1 MQYVS
6 TRGGMAPSNFSDVL
20 LEGLAPD
27 GGLVVPE
34 TIPTVALETIEAW
47 RDLTYAELATEVIGL
62 YWTDIP
68 REDLAELCRAAYGS
82 QFNSDVI
89 VPLTPIDQ
97 MAALVDLSQGPTLAF
112 KDMAMQ
118 FLGEALPYVLK
129 QRDQTLN
136 ILGATSGDT
145 GSAAEYA
152 FRSKPN
158 IGVFM
163 LSPKGRM
170 SKFQRAQMYTL
181 TDDNIH
187 NIVIEGVFDDA
198 QNLVKEL
205 NGDLDFKAAHSLG
218 TVNSIN
224 LGRLIAQS
232 VYYFWAWLRVTNGI
246 PEDQR
251 EGFGVS
257 FAVPS
262 GNFGNIFSGQLARQ
276 MGLPIDTLVL
286 ATNENN
292 VLDEFFRSGKYEP
305 RSAANTLATSSPSMD
320 ISKASNLERFVYLVL
335 DQDQGQLAEA
345 WRQLDASG
353 TLDLSEHQPRF
364 LEEFGM
370 VSGTSTH
377 EDRVATIRAVY
388 EKSQL
393 VIDPHT
399 ADGVTVA
406 RGYQKPNQPML
417 VLETAKPEKFGDIVR
432 EALGFEPE
440 LLPEYAK
447 LLELEQHT
455 VEMGADATALREY
468 ITLHHV

>member
-6 TRGGMAPSNFSDVL
+6 TRGGMSPSNFSDVL

-34 TIPTVALETIEAW
+34 AIPTVTQETIESW
-47 RDLTYAELATEVIGL
+47 RDLTYPELATEVIGL

-68 REDLAELCRAAYGS
+68 REDLAELCRAAYGE
-82 QFNSDVI
+82 QFNSDMI

-181 TDDNIH
+181 TDDNVH

-205 NGDLDFKAAHSLG
+205 NGDLEFKAAHSLG

-251 EGFGVS
+251 DDFGVS

-262 GNFGNIFSGQLARQ
+262 GNFGNVFSGQLARQ

-320 ISKASNLERFVYLVL
+320 ISKASNLERFIYLVL
-335 DQDQGQLAEA
+335 DQDQAKLADA
-345 WRQLDASG
+345 WRQLDSSG

-364 LEEFGM
+364 LDEFGM

-377 EDRVATIRAVY
+377 EDRVSTIRAVY
-388 EKSQL
+388 DKSQV

-432 EALGFEPE
+432 EALDFEPE

-447 LLELEQHT
+447 LLDLEQHT
-455 VEMGADATALREY
+455 VEMGADADALREY

>member
-6 TRGGMAPSNFSDVL
+6 TRGGMEPSNFSDVL

-27 GGLVVPE
+27 GGLVVPQ
-34 TIPTVALETIEAW
+34 TIPTVDAETLESW
-47 RDLTYAELATEVIGL
+47 RELTYTELATEVIGL

-68 REDLAELCRAAYGS
+68 REDLAELCQAAYGP
-82 QFNSDVI
+82 QFKADMI

-97 MAALVDLSQGPTLAF
+97 MSALVDLSQGPTLAF

-118 FLGEALPYVLK
+118 FLGEALPYVLQK
-129 QRDQTLN
+129 RGQTLN

-170 SKFQRAQMYTL
+170 SRFQRAQMYTL
-181 TDDNIH
+181 ADDNVH
-187 NIVIEGVFDDA
+187 NVVIEGVFDDA

-205 NGDLDFKAAHSLG
+205 NSDLEFKAANSLG

-224 LGRLIAQS
+224 LGRLIAQC

-246 PEDQR
+246 PAEQR
-251 EGFGVS
+251 ESFGVS

-305 RSAANTLATSSPSMD
+305 RSADNTLATSSPSMD
-320 ISKASNLERFVYLVL
+320 ISKASNLERFIYLVL
-335 DQDQGQLAEA
+335 DQDQEKLAEA
-345 WRQLDASG
+345 WRQLDATG
-353 TLDLSEHQPRF
+353 TLDLSDQQPRF
-364 LEEFGM
+364 EQEFGM
-370 VSGTSTH
+370 VSGASTH

-388 EKSQL
+388 EKAEV

-406 RGYQKPNQPML
+406 RGFQKPGHPML
-417 VLETAKPEKFGDIVR
+417 VLETAKPEKFGDIVN

-440 LLPEYAK
+440 LLPEFAQ

-455 VEMGADATALREY
+455 VEMGADAEALRNY
-468 ITLHHV
+468 IAKHHV

>member
-6 TRGGMAPSNFSDVL
+6 TRGGMSPSNFSDVL

-34 TIPTVALETIEAW
+34 TIPTVTLETIESW
-47 RDLTYAELATEVIGL
+47 RELTYPELATEVIGL

-68 REDLAELCRAAYGS
+68 REDLAELCQAAYGS

-129 QRDQTLN
+129 QREQTLN

-152 FRSKPN
+152 LRSKPN

-187 NIVIEGVFDDA
+187 NIVVDGVFDDA
-198 QNLVKEL
+198 QHLVKEL

-251 EGFGVS
+251 AGFGVS

-262 GNFGNIFSGQLARQ
+262 GNFGNIFRPAG
-276 MGLPIDTLVL
+276 PPD
-286 ATNENN
+286 
-292 VLDEFFRSGKYEP
+292 
-305 RSAANTLATSSPSMD
+305 
-320 ISKASNLERFVYLVL
+320 
-335 DQDQGQLAEA
+335 
-345 WRQLDASG
+345 G
-353 TLDLSEHQPRF
+353 TAH
-364 LEEFGM
+364 
-370 VSGTSTH
+370 
-377 EDRVATIRAVY
+377 
-388 EKSQL
+388 
-393 VIDPHT
+393 
-399 ADGVTVA
+399 
-406 RGYQKPNQPML
+406 
-417 VLETAKPEKFGDIVR
+417 
-432 EALGFEPE
+432 
-440 LLPEYAK
+440 
-447 LLELEQHT
+447 
-455 VEMGADATALREY
+455 
-468 ITLHHV
+468 

>member
-6 TRGGMAPSNFSDVL
+6 TRGGMNPSNFSDVL

-27 GGLVVPE
+27 GGLVVPQ
-34 TIPTVALETIEAW
+34 TIPTVAPETLESW
-47 RDLTYAELATEVIGL
+47 RELSYAELATEVIAL

-68 REDLAELCRAAYGS
+68 REDLAELCHAAYGT
-82 QFNSDVI
+82 QFNAEMI

-97 MAALVDLSQGPTLAF
+97 MSALVDLSQGPTLAF

-118 FLGEALPYVLK
+118 FLGEALPYVLQK
-129 QRDQTLN
+129 RGQTLN

-170 SKFQRAQMYTL
+170 SRFQRAQMYTL
-181 TDDNIH
+181 TDDNVH
-187 NIVIEGVFDDA
+187 NVVIEGVFDDA

-205 NGDLDFKAAHSLG
+205 NSDLEFKAANSLG

-246 PEDQR
+246 PADQR
-251 EGFGVS
+251 DGFGVS

-305 RSAANTLATSSPSMD
+305 RSADNTLATSSPSMD
-320 ISKASNLERFVYLVL
+320 ISKASNLERFIYLVL
-335 DQDQGQLAEA
+335 DQDQEQLAKA
-345 WRQLDASG
+345 WQQLDTTG
-353 TLDLSEHQPRF
+353 TLDLSEQQPRF
-364 LEEFGM
+364 EQEFGM

-377 EDRVATIRAVY
+377 QDRVATIRAVY
-388 EKSQL
+388 EKAEV

-406 RGYQKPNQPML
+406 RGFQRPGHPML
-417 VLETAKPEKFGDIVR
+417 VLETAKPEKFGDIVN

-440 LLPEYAK
+440 LLPEFAQ

-455 VEMGADATALREY
+455 VEMGTDAQALRHY
-468 ITLHHV
+468 IAQHHV

>member
-6 TRGGMAPSNFSDVL
+6 TRGGMQPSNFSDVL

-27 GGLVVPE
+27 GGLVVPA
-34 TIPTVALETIEAW
+34 TIPTVSLETIESW
-47 RDLTYAELATEVIGL
+47 RDLTYPELATEVIGL

-68 REDLAELCRAAYGS
+68 REDLAELCRAAYGE

-129 QRDQTLN
+129 KRGQTLN

-181 TDDNIH
+181 TDDNVH
-187 NIVIEGVFDDA
+187 NIVIDGVFDDA

-205 NGDLDFKAAHSLG
+205 NGDLEFKAAHALG

-246 PEDQR
+246 PENQR
-251 EGFGVS
+251 DGFGVS

-262 GNFGNIFSGQLARQ
+262 GNFGNVFSGQLARQ
-276 MGLPIDTLVL
+276 MVLPIDTLVL

-320 ISKASNLERFVYLVL
+320 ISKASNLERFIYLVL
-335 DQDQGQLAEA
+335 DQDQDQLAAA
-345 WRQLDASG
+345 WHQLDTTG

-370 VSGTSTH
+370 LSGTSTH

-388 EKSQL
+388 EKSKI

-417 VLETAKPEKFGDIVR
+417 VLETAKPEKFGDIVH

-440 LLPEYAK
+440 LLAEYAK

-455 VEMGADATALREY
+455 VEIGVDATALREY
-468 ITLHHV
+468 IALHFV

>member
-6 TRGGMAPSNFSDVL
+6 TRGGMNPSNFSDVL

-27 GGLVVPE
+27 GGLVVPQ
-34 TIPTVALETIEAW
+34 TIPTVAPETLESW
-47 RDLTYAELATEVIGL
+47 RELSYAELATEVIAL

-68 REDLAELCRAAYGS
+68 REDLAELCHAAYGT
-82 QFNSDVI
+82 QFNAEMI

-97 MAALVDLSQGPTLAF
+97 MSALVDLSQGPTLAF

-118 FLGEALPYVLK
+118 FLGEALPYVLQK
-129 QRDQTLN
+129 RGQTLN

-152 FRSKPN
+152 FRSKLN

-170 SKFQRAQMYTL
+170 SRFQRAQMYTL
-181 TDDNIH
+181 TDDNVH
-187 NIVIEGVFDDA
+187 NVVIEGVFDDA

-205 NGDLDFKAAHSLG
+205 NSDLEFKAANSLG

-246 PEDQR
+246 PADQR
-251 EGFGVS
+251 DGFGVS

-305 RSAANTLATSSPSMD
+305 RSADNTLATSSPSMD
-320 ISKASNLERFVYLVL
+320 ISKASNLERFIYLVL
-335 DQDQGQLAEA
+335 DQDQEQLAKA
-345 WRQLDASG
+345 WQQLDTTG
-353 TLDLSEHQPRF
+353 TLDLSEQQPRF
-364 LEEFGM
+364 EQEFGM

-377 EDRVATIRAVY
+377 QDRVATIRAVY
-388 EKSQL
+388 EKAEV

-406 RGYQKPNQPML
+406 RGFQRPGHPML
-417 VLETAKPEKFGDIVR
+417 VLETAKPEKFGDIVN

-440 LLPEYAK
+440 LLPEFAQ

-455 VEMGADATALREY
+455 VEMGTDAQALRHY
-468 ITLHHV
+468 IAKHHV